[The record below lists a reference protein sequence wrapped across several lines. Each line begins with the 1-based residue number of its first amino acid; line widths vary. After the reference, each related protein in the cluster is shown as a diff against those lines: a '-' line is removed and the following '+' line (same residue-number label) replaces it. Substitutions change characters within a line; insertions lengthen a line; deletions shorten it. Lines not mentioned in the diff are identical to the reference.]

1 MSPSPVPR
9 PVGRTTPAH
18 GEQTKARLVAVAR
31 EMFAASGHAGVAM
44 QNVCARAAVT
54 RGALYHHFPGKDGL
68 FRAVC
73 EQVATDVTARVA
85 ADAQEKPDAAPTC
98 RCAPRTTCARSCSS
112 MPRRCWVGL
121 GCANSMPVTDL
132 DW

>member
-85 ADAQEKPDAAPTC
+85 ADAQEKPDAWSRLVAGC
-98 RCAPRTTCARSCSS
+98 RAYLQVCTE
-112 MPRRCWVGL
+112 
-121 GCANSMPVTDL
+121 D
-132 DW
+132 D